1 MTPKFFFFELRINKG
16 DIVKPIVNH
25 PSRAGVV
32 ITTGPKISD
41 AINKAENVISS
52 VKIVMETI

>member
-25 PSRAGVV
+25 PSIAGVV